1 MSRSRRQD
9 CVDRSLQPEFLKGVV
24 WLACR
29 VEGAKQGYRKAVE
42 CDLQPSKVEV
52 TKDFGVCLGS
62 LAGRT
67 SIDLSLDFATMMIKD
82 SSLREDPDL
91 RGELEF
97 LARGCD
103 FVLPSRFKKRL
114 KSFQRAQVSPVI
126 K

>member
-1 MSRSRRQD
+1 MCGQ
-9 CVDRSLQPEFLKGVV
+9 E
-24 WLACR
+24 LATTVFEGHVCLVCR
-29 VEGAKQGYRKAVE
+29 VEGAKQVRRKAVE
-42 CDLQPSKVEV
+42 RDLQPSKAEV
-52 TKDFGVCLGS
+52 TDDFGVCFTS

-67 SIDLSLDFATMMIKD
+67 SIDLSLDLATMMIKD